1 MRAKTVAMAAAALLL
16 SGCATV
22 SYKTVGFDVLRPA
35 DYTLPAWTDT
45 IVMVDNVAKPVCTDS
60 TLPANDLRMQVNS
73 EIYARVSIAYLMRTM
88 KEDFKSSG
96 YMNLR
101 YIERRMNLT
110 SGRIDSLLQGHP
122 STAILAVENYN
133 CNSALRMAGDKLTE
147 DNEILGCIDMLTENK
162 TRLSLITSPYN
173 KIELT
178 PRTDTLIFES
188 CGTTTTDVVR
198 GFPSLTSRYQ
208 QMGNHVGHQYADAL
222 LPTWQR
228 VYRSIYVTNNKD
240 MAAAASWVDQDEW
253 DEAKNLWYRVYSSD
267 SKVAEKVRAA
277 INLALAYEREDTPV
291 EGSMWA
297 SKALDA
303 IETTDAKHANTLK
316 IEKQRAES
324 MFAYFM
330 ARIKEKKALDKQMN

>member
-1 MRAKTVAMAAAALLL
+1 MIWMAAAALLL

-45 IVMVDNVAKPVCTDS
+45 IVMVDNVKKAECTDS
-60 TLPANDLRMQVNS
+60 TFPPNNLHIQVNQ
-73 EIYARVSIAYLMRTM
+73 ENYARVAISHIMRTM
-88 KEDFKSSG
+88 KVDFRNSG
-96 YMNLR
+96 YMSLR
-101 YIERRMNLT
+101 YIERRLYPLT
-110 SGRIDSLLQGHP
+110 KERIDSLLQGHP
-122 STAILAVENYN
+122 STAILAVDNYE
-133 CNSALRMAGDKLTE
+133 CKSVLRTAGDRLTD
-147 DNEILGCIDMLTENK
+147 DNEIEGCIDMVTENK
-162 TRLSLITSPYN
+162 SRISLITSPYN

-188 CGTTTTDVVR
+188 CGSTTIDVVN
-198 GFPSLTSRYQ
+198 GFPSISTRYQ
-208 QMGNHVGHQYADAL
+208 LMGNHVGDQYADAL

-240 MAAAASWVDQDEW
+240 MAAAASWVGQGEW
-253 DEAKNLWYRVYSSD
+253 EEAKNLWYRVYDSD
-267 SKVAEKVRAA
+267 SKVADKVRAA

-303 IETTDAKHANTLK
+303 IESADAKHADALK
-316 IEKQRAES
+316 IEKQRAEN
-324 MFAYFM
+324 MFSYFM
-330 ARIKEKKALDKQMN
+330 TRIKEKNALDKQMN